1 MQYIHKAMAEQI
13 KQATLRNVPFWV
25 CLGFSIALLVAG
37 FLTPPLAKIDGSIL
51 TGVGELFG
59 FAALWTVWHAI
70 LKGVD
75 AKVQHGKTSVTVGN
89 LNDAPAPPHF
99 EHFEETETP

>member
-1 MQYIHKAMAEQI
+1 MAEQI
-13 KQATLRNVPFWV
+13 KQATLRNIPFWV
-25 CLGFSIALLVAG
+25 CLCFSIGLIVAG
-37 FLTPPLAKIDGSIL
+37 FCTPPLAKIDGSIL
-51 TGVGELFG
+51 TAVGELFG

-89 LNDAPAPPHF
+89 LNDTPTPPPF
-99 EHFEETETP
+99 EQIEETETS